1 MGKMRPMSNR
11 STKTRVYENL
21 KGVDFSVD
29 PSLVDPSRSPW
40 AVNLISDDGGDPM
53 KRPGYEVL
61 VDIEEEITA
70 GRIITDDTDRKVYNL
85 WSYMGTDGTRRCIA
99 RIGKSLYSYKDNV
112 LTSLDHGLSEGKRTG
127 GYFMRSV
134 NSEGFYIL
142 NETEYLKYS
151 VAEEVETVEEVEPYV
166 PQIFTNR
173 NPVGGGTVLEAINLL
188 TSWRK
193 EGFLGDSTSTAYLLS
208 GQVSTTKVVDEIETT
223 DPYKYIKV
231 LVKNASGIY
240 EKTTA
245 HTLSAD
251 RKTITFSAVHAPIVT
266 GEENVLVEYYND
278 AADGRSNILKC
289 TAVAMYTGQSGS
301 DRVFVAGNTDA
312 TLNNYVYY
320 SALGNPAYFPDTNY
334 MLVGTNDTAVAGFM
348 NIGQNLAIVKF
359 DNSQDATIFLT
370 YTSTDSSGNVIYKIL
385 QSVSGVGAVSKNCFA
400 QLEDEPLF
408 LTPDGVYAIT
418 NSVNS
423 SDTYDKAA
431 QPRSSLLNTR
441 LTAESN
447 LAGACGCEW
456 KNYMLIFINTRVYIL
471 DGRQKTYTSQ
481 NSEEYAYESYYWEDI
496 PASCCLSEGE
506 ELMFGST
513 DGKLCRFKTDRDDMT
528 SFNDNGNTISVEWR
542 TPDDAAGALQY
553 FKNLNKKGSLVSCGA
568 APRSSMEIYL
578 SADGNPEELI
588 GTETIDVF
596 SWDLFDFER
605 GITFDS
611 RETPREHHF
620 KKRKTKYKRLQ
631 VIVKNSRLD
640 EFFELHSIII
650 SYDLKGYSKN
660 RRY

>member
-1 MGKMRPMSNR
+1 MGKMKPMSTS
-11 STKTRVYENL
+11 STKTRVYEDL

-53 KRPGYEVL
+53 KRFGYETL
-61 VDIEEEITA
+61 VDIEEEISA
-70 GRIITDDTDRKVYNL
+70 GRITTTDTDRKIYNL
-85 WSYMGTDGTRRCIA
+85 WSYTGTDGIRRRIA
-99 RIGKSLYSYKDNV
+99 RIGKELYSYKDNALTV
-112 LTSLDHGLSEGKRTG
+112 LGHALSAGKRTG
-127 GYFMRSV
+127 GYFMRSAT
-134 NSEGFYIL
+134 SEGFYIL

-151 VAEEVETVEEVEPYV
+151 VTGDIETVEEVEPYV

-173 NPVGGGTVLEAINLL
+173 SPTGGGTVLEAINLL
-188 TSWRK
+188 TSRRK
-193 EGFLGDSTSTAYLLS
+193 EGFLGDSTSKAYLLS
-208 GQVSTTKVVDEIETT
+208 GQVSATKAVDEAETT

-231 LVKNASGIY
+231 MVKNSSGVY
-240 EKTTA
+240 EKITA
-245 HTLSAD
+245 YTLSAD
-251 RKTITFSAVHAPIVT
+251 RKTINFSAVHAPVVT
-266 GEENVLVEYYND
+266 GEENIMVEYYND
-278 AADGRSNILKC
+278 ADDGRDNILKC

-301 DRVFVAGNTDA
+301 DRVFVAGNTD
-312 TLNNYVYY
+312 TKLNNYVYY

-334 MLVGTNDTAVAGFM
+334 MLVGANDTAVAGFM
-348 NIGQNLAIVKF
+348 NIGQNLAIIKF

-370 YTSTDSSGNVIYKIL
+370 YASTDSSGNVIYKIL
-385 QSVSGVGAVSKNCFA
+385 QSVSGVGAVSKDCFA
-400 QLEDEPLF
+400 QMEDEPLF

-418 NSVNS
+418 NSINS

-431 QPRSSLLNTR
+431 QPRSSLIDAR
-441 LTAESN
+441 LTKESD
-447 LAGACGCEW
+447 LADACGCEW
-456 KNYMLIFINTRVYIL
+456 KNYFLIFINTRVYIL
-471 DGRQKTYTSQ
+471 DGRQKTYTSH
-481 NSEEYAYESYYWEDI
+481 NSDEYAYESYYWESI

-513 DGKLCRFKTDRDDMT
+513 DGKICRFKTDRDDMS
-528 SFNDNGNTISVEWR
+528 SFNDDGNAIAVEWK

-568 APRSSMEIYL
+568 APRSSMEVYL

-631 VIVKNSRLD
+631 VIVKNSGMD